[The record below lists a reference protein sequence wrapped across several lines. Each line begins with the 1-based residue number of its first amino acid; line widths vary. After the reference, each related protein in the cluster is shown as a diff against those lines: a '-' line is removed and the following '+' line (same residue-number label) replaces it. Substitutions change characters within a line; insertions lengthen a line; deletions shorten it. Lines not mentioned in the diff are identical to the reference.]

1 MWRRWPSSGCDGTV
15 TSAQDFSREQLNK
28 LGAYIRDQRTRSRL
42 SLRQLAELANVSNP
56 YLSQIERGM
65 HEPSVRVLKAIA
77 TALDLSA
84 DVLLAEAGMLERSV
98 GRPVVAASSSV
109 TGRAPTDA
117 GTAREGDGGTS
128 EVERAVN
135 ADPRLGA
142 EQKAALI
149 QVYRSYLL
157 AGGPVGPGGA
167 TVEVAEPEVATD

>member
-1 MWRRWPSSGCDGTV
+1 MSAV
-15 TSAQDFSREQLNK
+15 TSAQDFSREQLNR

-77 TALDLSA
+77 AALDLSA

-98 GRPVVAASSSV
+98 GRPVVTTSSSV
-109 TGRAPTDA
+109 SGTSPGDLGVVRGADTGPTD
-117 GTAREGDGGTS
+117 
-128 EVERAVN
+128 VERAVN
-135 ADPRLGA
+135 ADPRLA
-142 EQKAALI
+142 ADQKAALI

-157 AGGPVGPGGA
+157 AADRVPAPDGA
-167 TVEVAEPEVATD
+167 PEPEVATD